1 MIDHGYRRFLPG
13 EEVRLNLEIIKFAR
27 MHVREAGV
35 VFRHV
40 EHDQSELTASGP
52 PEHIEGQSNL
62 VRLTL
67 PIPAGATPGLS
78 IG

>member
-1 MIDHGYRRFLPG
+1 MMDHGYRRYLPG
-13 EEVRLNLEIIKFAR
+13 DQVRLNLEIIKLAR

-52 PEHIEGQSNL
+52 PEHIEGQSEPFAAN
-62 VRLTL
+62 
-67 PIPAGATPGLS
+67 TPHTRCSHAWSL
-78 IG
+78 